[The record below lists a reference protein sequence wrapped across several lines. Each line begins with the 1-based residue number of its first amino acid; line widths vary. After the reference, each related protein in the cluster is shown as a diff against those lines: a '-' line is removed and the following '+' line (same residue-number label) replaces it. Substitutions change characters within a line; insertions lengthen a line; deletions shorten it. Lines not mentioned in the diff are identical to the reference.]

1 MIFLETFNKV
11 QLQKLIT
18 SGRYKNFPFLPI
30 SIHRAI
36 SHINNP
42 NLADDKTTLIL
53 AFFNG
58 KLAGYI
64 GVMADTLISNHNKI
78 QVGWLS
84 TLFVHTDF
92 RGKQIAQQLLN
103 KACEEYE
110 GKILITEFTPEAE
123 KMYIKSK
130 MFSYQAPLVGMS
142 YHFLFNFQKILPV
155 KNEKWNNISAVLK
168 FCDFTLNSVLKLI
181 YKLKKNTKDNFE
193 IKNTTDTEIE
203 DFIKKNK
210 KQNIFNRNLPEI
222 NWILDFPWVLSGKNP
237 EKTVYQ
243 FSDFDE
249 KFENIY
255 IKIYEHKILKTVLM
269 LSVRNTTA
277 KVHFVIGDY
286 HPQIS
291 AEALYFYIIKNN
303 IRNLIC
309 FDPDINE
316 QFKHVYILFRKER
329 IRKFLMHKNLLT
341 LLDKDFVFDVSAG
354 DGDAIFT

>member
-1 MIFLETFNKV
+1 MILLETFNKV

-18 SGRYKNFPFLPI
+18 SDLYKSFPFLPI
-30 SIHRAI
+30 TIHRAI

-42 NLADDKTTLIL
+42 NLADDKTILIL

-84 TLFVHTDF
+84 TLFVHIDF
-92 RGKQIAQQLLN
+92 RGKKIAQQLLN

-123 KMYIKSK
+123 KMYMKSK
-130 MFSYQAPLVGMS
+130 MFSYQTPLVGMS
-142 YHFLFNFQKILPV
+142 YHFLFNFQKILPA
-155 KNEKWNNISAVLK
+155 KNEKWITILAVLK
-168 FCDFTLNSVLKLI
+168 FCDFAMNSVLKLI
-181 YKLKKNTKDNFE
+181 NNLKKNPKDNFE
-193 IKNTTDTEIE
+193 FKNTIDTDIE

-210 KQNIFNRNLPEI
+210 IQNSFNRNLPEI

-237 EKTVYQ
+237 EKKDYQ

-249 KFENIY
+249 KFENIF
-255 IKIYEHKILKTVLM
+255 IKIYEHKILKTLLM

-277 KVHFVIGDY
+277 KVHFVIGDNN
-286 HPQIS
+286 PQIN
-291 AEALYFYIIKNN
+291 AEVLYYFTIKNN
-303 IRNLIC
+303 ISNLIC
-309 FDPDINE
+309 FDTDINE
-316 QFKHVYILFRKER
+316 QFKNLYILFRKER
-329 IRKFLMHKNLLT
+329 IRKFLMHKNLLGM
-341 LLDKDFVFDVSAG
+341 LDKDFVFDVSAG